1 MGTRTIRFERQKL
14 FELVWEK
21 PMTVLAAEYGLSDVG
36 LRKICKRLNVPL
48 PHQGY
53 HLRTHKGQKPPL
65 PVTKDGIKE
74 YVTHIYEP
82 EQLTVNGLPQPV
94 EISEI
99 TFEEQPENRIVVP
112 DVLPTLHSHIAE
124 AKAQLKKATPDKYGR
139 VSTSWKRGSD
149 ISVFP
154 ESIDRALRI
163 MNTLVKALIKRGYS
177 VAVDEKNN
185 ATVVR
190 VLDEQIVIRLEER
203 SRQTRH
209 IPTPAE
215 LKDEKQW
222 SYRSYQAY
230 DYIGTGEFCL
240 KNPGSYQSE
249 KIYKDDKTGKVE
261 DKLNLFVIAL
271 IKKALQLKDIRIRR
285 AREEEI
291 RRAKE
296 RKQWEMDA
304 MVRKEKEKFETLK
317 KQSEAWH
324 ESQKLR
330 EFINAAYQSQPNF
343 DPESPF
349 AKWLVWASLQADRM
363 DPLKH
368 GPPSVLDYE
377 RSHW

>member
-14 FELVWEK
+14 FEQVWEK
-21 PMTVLAAEYGLSDVG
+21 PMTALAVEYGLSDVG

-48 PHQGY
+48 PPQGY
-53 HLRTHKGQKPPL
+53 HLRTHKGQRPPL
-65 PVTKDGIKE
+65 PVAKDGIKE

-82 EQLTVNGLPQPV
+82 EQLTVNELPQPV

-99 TFEEQPENRIVVP
+99 TFEEQPENCIIVP
-112 DVLPTLHSHIAE
+112 DVLHTLHPHIAE
-124 AKAQLKKATPDKYGR
+124 AKTQLKNATSDKYGR
-139 VSTSWKRGSD
+139 VSTYWKRGSD

-163 MNTLVKALIKRGYS
+163 MNTLVKALVKRGYS
-177 VAVDEKNN
+177 VSVDEKNN
-185 ATVVR
+185 ATVVKIM
-190 VLDEQIVIRLEER
+190 DEQIGIRLEER

-209 IPTPAE
+209 IPTPTE
-215 LKDEKQW
+215 LKEERLRA
-222 SYRSYQAY
+222 YRSYQTY

-240 KNPGSYQSE
+240 KISRSYQYE
-249 KIYKDDKTGKVE
+249 KICKDDKSGNVE
-261 DKLNLFVIAL
+261 NKLNFFIIAL
-271 IKKALQLKDIRIRR
+271 IKRALQIRDIRIRR

-304 MVRKEKEKFETLK
+304 MIRKEMEKFESLK
-317 KQSEAWH
+317 KQSAAWH
-324 ESQKLR
+324 ESQNLR
-330 EFINAAYQSQPNF
+330 EFINAAYQSRPHF

-377 RSHW
+377 RSH